1 MQVIKFYRF
10 AGTLA
15 IAACGAAP
23 AGIPGTTAV
32 AQRVSRDWIPADR
45 AIIGDFSRITTVAAA
60 SDRVFATS
68 PSALLV
74 WRPQFQR
81 WEGPFEPPE
90 MGTLARVGA
99 ALVDPLDNSLW
110 LARPDGWV
118 HYQPD
123 LDQWTRGAVQGQVQ
137 AIAFDMAAPLDG
149 LYLRTTSGWQVVPR
163 GGFSAVPASAP
174 RQPMGPASI
183 NELIRTNPTLQANSA
198 RILSDARLREA
209 RYTSAAQAFD
219 RRGWFIGTWGVG
231 LLFLP
236 EGSAF
241 PQRLPFGLVGDRANA
256 VWAAPGGV
264 WVATERTPQSDAA
277 LTFVS
282 SELNEFRT
290 LQGPPATGLPFA
302 RTYALAGQGISV
314 WAGTDAGV
322 ARVEPAGGRVELFD
336 EARGLP
342 DRRALSLVSRRG
354 QITVGTARGVAV
366 ITDSLR
372 VVRIAPNFVGAALAV
387 EVIGDTTWIGTA
399 SGLFAAVGR
408 DGEALRPRGLE
419 ASPSLQVP
427 VVALSWMGDT
437 LVALTPDQL
446 LWRSPRGA
454 WSLGPALSSTLGRLR
469 AFTPERDGFWV
480 AGDRGVAF
488 VRLNSPPL
496 RPLFQGDLPGN
507 AYGVAADAD
516 FLWVATDAGLVRFRL
531 DAIRP

>member
-1 MQVIKFYRF
+1 MAKIRF
-10 AGTLA
+10 VCLLA
-15 IAACGAAP
+15 LAACGAP
-23 AGIPGTTAV
+23 ATGTTGTAAE
-32 AQRVSRDWIPADR
+32 AQRASRDWIPADR

-60 SDRVFATS
+60 SDRVFVTS

-99 ALVDPLDNSLW
+99 SLVDPLDNSLW

-123 LDQWTRGAVQGQVQ
+123 IDQWTRGSVQGQVQ
-137 AIAFDMAAPLDG
+137 SIAFDMAAPLDG
-149 LYLRTTSGWQVVPR
+149 LYLRTTAGWQVVAR
-163 GGFSAVPASAP
+163 GAFSAVPAAAAP
-174 RQPMGPASI
+174 RQPLAPASVT
-183 NELIRTNPTLQANSA
+183 ELIRTNPTLQANSA
-198 RILSDARLREA
+198 QILTDNRLREA
-209 RYTSAAQAFD
+209 RYTAAAQSFD

-231 LLFLP
+231 LLFLQ
-236 EGSAF
+236 EGSAI
-241 PQRLPFGLVGDRANA
+241 PQRLPFGLVGDRVNA

-277 LTFVS
+277 LSFVS
-282 SELNEFRT
+282 SELNDFRT
-290 LQGPPATGLPFA
+290 LQGPPATGFPFA

-322 ARVEPAGGRVELFD
+322 ARVEPARGQVQLFD

-342 DRRALSLVSRRG
+342 DRRALAIVSRRG
-354 QITVGTARGVAV
+354 QITVGTARGVAL

-387 EVIGDTTWIGTA
+387 EVSGDSTWIGTA
-399 SGLFAAVGR
+399 SGLLVAAGR
-408 DGEALRPRGLE
+408 EGNAAPPRGID
-419 ASPSLQVP
+419 ASPSLQAP

-437 LVALTPDQL
+437 LVGLTHDQL

-454 WSLGPALSSTLGRLR
+454 WSLGPVLSSTLGRLR
-469 AFTPERDGFWV
+469 AFTADRDGYWV
-480 AGDRGVAF
+480 AGDRGVGF

-496 RPLFQGDLPGN
+496 RPLFEGDLPGT